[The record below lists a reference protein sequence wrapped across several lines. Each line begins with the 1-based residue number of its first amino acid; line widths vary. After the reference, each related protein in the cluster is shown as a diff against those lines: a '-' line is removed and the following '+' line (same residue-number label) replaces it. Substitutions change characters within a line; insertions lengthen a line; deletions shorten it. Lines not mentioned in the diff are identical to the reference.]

1 MALSICV
8 DQDQRINYRKK
19 DRKRKGYTMID
30 MSTKLQGGGEAQM
43 AKKSR
48 EPKRYCEAPTP
59 SFAGAKGPKEG

>member
-30 MSTKLQGGGEAQM
+30 MSTKLQG
-43 AKKSR
+43 K
-48 EPKRYCEAPTP
+48 
-59 SFAGAKGPKEG
+59 AGTDGKEKPRIQKVL

>member
-30 MSTKLQGGGEAQM
+30 MSTKLQE
-43 AKKSR
+43 
-48 EPKRYCEAPTP
+48 
-59 SFAGAKGPKEG
+59 EGRHR

>member
-30 MSTKLQGGGEAQM
+30 MSTKKQGAAEETIR
-43 AKKSR
+43 KKSQN
-48 EPKRYCEAPTP
+48 K
-59 SFAGAKGPKEG
+59 KVL